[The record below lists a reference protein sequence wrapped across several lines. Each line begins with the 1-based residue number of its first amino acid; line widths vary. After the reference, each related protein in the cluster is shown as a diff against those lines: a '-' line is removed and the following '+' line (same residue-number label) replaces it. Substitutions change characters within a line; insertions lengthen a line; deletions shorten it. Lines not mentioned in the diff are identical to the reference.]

1 MTPSFPTRRSAD
13 LGVAVNVRNA
23 PVPVP
28 GGHRSPFEPTY
39 DAFWGLAAEA
49 GVVVATHA
57 GLDGYD
63 SLVQMWEPGSAETS
77 LFRSPLRGV
86 VTKGRAVSDFYAA
99 AVCHKVF
106 ERFPEL
112 LLASVETGASWV
124 QIGRG
129 AGRERVC
136 LDV

>member
-1 MTPSFPTRRSAD
+1 MYAVPYIPLLDPVAAAEELQVVLD
-13 LGVAVNVRNA
+13 AGAVAVNVRNA

-86 VTKGRAVSDFYAA
+86 VTKEIGRAE
-99 AVCHKVF
+99 C
-106 ERFPEL
+106 
-112 LLASVETGASWV
+112 
-124 QIGRG
+124 
-129 AGRERVC
+129 RERGC
-136 LDV
+136 QYG